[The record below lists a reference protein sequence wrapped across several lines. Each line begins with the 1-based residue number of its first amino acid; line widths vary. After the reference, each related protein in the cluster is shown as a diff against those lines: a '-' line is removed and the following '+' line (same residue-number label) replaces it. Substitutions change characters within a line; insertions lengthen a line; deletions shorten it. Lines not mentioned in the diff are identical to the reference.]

1 MAERKTNTQRSTVEK
16 KMEQLKAQRK
26 AIIAREKAAERKART
41 KRLIEI
47 GAEVEAA
54 LGYSLDTKEMILAL
68 GEFLRSQEQ
77 RGKFVTRAVKEN
89 LK

>member
-1 MAERKTNTQRSTVEK
+1 MAERKTNEQKLEELEK

-54 LGYSLDTKEMILAL
+54 LGYSLYTKEMRLAL
-68 GEFLRSQEQ
+68 GEFLRSEE
-77 RGKFVTRAVKEN
+77 R
-89 LK
+89 L